1 MEMAS
6 ILGLSEETV
15 CRIMANIKRAG
26 AIYAPR
32 GKIEIR
38 DRNQLH
44 AIADGDLG
52 VHRVSHPQ

>member
-15 CRIMANIKRAG
+15 CRLMANLKRAG

-32 GKIEIR
+32 GKIEILDWTR
-38 DRNQLH
+38 LQG
-44 AIADGDLG
+44 IAEGG
-52 VHRVSHPQ
+52 APARVRLAG